1 VCEKQQVTLP
11 ERIIFGVKY
20 VILSLCHKTADAN
33 SLCMVL
39 ILMALFE
46 GFLTY
51 DNSQFIVMHYMDARM
66 KVHCAC

>member
-1 VCEKQQVTLP
+1 
-11 ERIIFGVKY
+11 
-20 VILSLCHKTADAN
+20 
-33 SLCMVL
+33 MVL

-66 KVHCAC
+66 